1 MNATVENR
9 VPVKS
14 YRDLIVWKKSVE
26 LVQDVYMLTAGFSSN
41 ERFGL
46 TSQMR
51 RSAVSIP
58 SNIAE
63 GWGRK
68 RTGNYIQ
75 FLSIASGSLA
85 ELTTQVE
92 ISYRLGF
99 FDKDQFDVLESK
111 MMEIGRMLFVLIQ
124 KLEKQTH
131 NKHSK
136 GNEIVQEHSGR

>member
-1 MNATVENR
+1 MNARVEYKT
-9 VPVKS
+9 PVKS

-26 LVQDVYMLTAGFSSN
+26 LVEDVYILTNGFSSS
-41 ERFGL
+41 EKFGL

-68 RTGNYIQ
+68 RTGYYVQ

-85 ELTTQVE
+85 ELDTQLE

-99 FDKDQFDVLESK
+99 FDRDQFNVLDNRTK
-111 MMEIGRMLFVLIQ
+111 EIGKMLFVLIQ
-124 KLEKQTH
+124 KLETQTQYK
-131 NKHSK
+131 NLN
-136 GNEIVQEHSGR
+136 GNEIV

>member
-1 MNATVENR
+1 MNARVEYKT
-9 VPVKS
+9 PVKS

-26 LVQDVYMLTAGFSSN
+26 LVEDVYILTNGFSFS
-41 ERFGL
+41 EKFGL

-68 RTGNYIQ
+68 RTGNYVQ
-75 FLSIASGSLA
+75 FLGIASGSLA

-99 FDKDQFDVLESK
+99 FDRDQFNVFESK
-111 MMEIGRMLFVLIQ
+111 TKEIAKMLFVLIQ
-124 KLEKQTH
+124 KLETQIQYK
-131 NKHSK
+131 NSN
-136 GNEIVQEHSGR
+136 GNEIVKERKGH

>member
-1 MNATVENR
+1 MNARAEYR
-9 VPVKS
+9 ESIKS

-26 LVQDVYMLTAGFSSN
+26 LVQDVYILTSSFSPN

-58 SNIAE
+58 SNISE
-63 GWGRK
+63 GWARK
-68 RTGNYIQ
+68 RTGSYVQ

-85 ELTTQVE
+85 ELTTQIE

-99 FDKDQFDVLESK
+99 IEKDHFGLLENK
-111 MMEIGRMLFVLIQ
+111 TREIGKMLFVLIQ
-124 KLEKQTH
+124 KLETIKT
-131 NKHSK
+131 K
-136 GNEIVQEHSGR
+136 

>member
-1 MNATVENR
+1 MNATSEYR
-9 VPVKS
+9 APVKS

-26 LVQDVYMLTAGFSSN
+26 LVQDVYILTTGFSSN

-51 RSAVSIP
+51 RSAVSVP

-85 ELTTQVE
+85 ELNTQVE

-99 FDKDQFDVLESK
+99 FDKDQFDVLENK
-111 MMEIGRMLFVLIQ
+111 MMEIGKMLFVLIQ

-131 NKHSK
+131 N
-136 GNEIVQEHSGR
+136 

>member
-1 MNATVENR
+1 MNARAEYNGSI
-9 VPVKS
+9 KS

-26 LVQDVYMLTAGFSSN
+26 LVQDVYILTSSFSPN

-68 RTGNYIQ
+68 RTGNYVQ

-85 ELTTQVE
+85 ELTTQLE

-99 FDKDQFDVLESK
+99 FDRHQLNVFENKTK
-111 MMEIGRMLFVLIQ
+111 EIGKMLFVLIQ
-124 KLEKQTH
+124 KLETQTQYK
-131 NKHSK
+131 NSN
-136 GNEIVQEHSGR
+136 GNEIVKEHKGH

>member
-1 MNATVENR
+1 MNARVEYKT
-9 VPVKS
+9 PVKS

-26 LVQDVYMLTAGFSSN
+26 LVEDVYILTNAFSSS
-41 ERFGL
+41 EKFGL

-68 RTGNYIQ
+68 RTGNYVQ

-85 ELTTQVE
+85 ELTTQLE

-99 FDKDQFDVLESK
+99 FDRDQFNVLDNRTK
-111 MMEIGRMLFVLIQ
+111 EIGKMLFVLIQ
-124 KLEKQTH
+124 KLETQTQYK
-131 NKHSK
+131 NSN
-136 GNEIVQEHSGR
+136 GNEIVKEHKGH

>member
-1 MNATVENR
+1 MNARVEYKT
-9 VPVKS
+9 PVKS

-26 LVQDVYMLTAGFSSN
+26 LVEDVYILTNGFSSS
-41 ERFGL
+41 EKFGL

-68 RTGNYIQ
+68 RTGNYVQ

-85 ELTTQVE
+85 ELATQLE
-92 ISYRLGF
+92 ISFRLGF
-99 FDKDQFDVLESK
+99 CNKNRKDELENR
-111 MMEIGRMLFVLIQ
+111 MTEIGKMLFVLIQ
-124 KLEKQTH
+124 KLEKTQI
-131 NKHSK
+131 K
-136 GNEIVQEHSGR
+136 

>member
-1 MNATVENR
+1 
-9 VPVKS
+9 
-14 YRDLIVWKKSVE
+14 
-26 LVQDVYMLTAGFSSN
+26 
-41 ERFGL
+41 
-46 TSQMR
+46 MR
-51 RSAVSIP
+51 RSAVSVP

-99 FDKDQFDVLESK
+99 FDKDQFDVLENE
-111 MMEIGRMLFVLIQ
+111 MMEIGKMLFVLIQ

>member
-26 LVQDVYMLTAGFSSN
+26 LVQDVYLLTAGFSSN

-51 RSAVSIP
+51 RSAVSVP

-99 FDKDQFDVLESK
+99 FDKDQFDVLENK
-111 MMEIGRMLFVLIQ
+111 MMEIGKMLFVLIQ
-124 KLEKQTH
+124 KLEKQTL

>member
-9 VPVKS
+9 VPIKS
-14 YRDLIVWKKSVE
+14 YRDLIVWKESVE
-26 LVQDVYMLTAGFSSN
+26 LVQDVYLLTAGFSSN

-51 RSAVSIP
+51 RSAVSVP

-99 FDKDQFDVLESK
+99 FDKDQFDVLENK
-111 MMEIGRMLFVLIQ
+111 MMEIGKMLFVLIQ
-124 KLEKQTH
+124 KLEKQTL

>member
-1 MNATVENR
+1 MNARAEYR
-9 VPVKS
+9 VSIKS

-26 LVQDVYMLTAGFSSN
+26 LVQDVYILTSSFSSN

-58 SNIAE
+58 SNISE

-68 RTGNYIQ
+68 RTGSYVH

-85 ELTTQVE
+85 ELTTQLE

-99 FDKDQFDVLESK
+99 IDKDDFGLLENK
-111 MMEIGRMLFVLIQ
+111 TREIGKMLFVLIQ
-124 KLEKQTH
+124 KLETTKT
-131 NKHSK
+131 K
-136 GNEIVQEHSGR
+136 